1 MTGGMGQTPRADCK
15 PLLSLR
21 IQTEPDI
28 VVARQ
33 RARQVAT
40 LLGLTA
46 PDQVGL
52 ATAVSE
58 IVRNAV
64 LYAGEARVEFEM
76 DISSRPQFLWVQVT
90 DQGPGIKDLQGVLAG
105 RFQSKTGLGTGIS
118 GARRLTDKFEIS
130 SSEKEG
136 TVVRFGKAVQGHMP
150 PLDMSG
156 LTRLI
161 RQLIQQPAPETRDAL
176 QQQNQDLI
184 QTLETIRAKDLELEV
199 RRLELE
205 RLNVE
210 LAETNRGV
218 VALYAELEE
227 RATALRRAD
236 QVKSQFLS
244 YVSHEFRTPV
254 NSVKALTHLL
264 LNRTDGE
271 LTSEQE
277 KQVVYIRKAVEGLA
291 EMVNDLLDLAKVES
305 GKTEIRTSVVEVSQV
320 LGAVRALMRPL
331 ATNDDV
337 TVIFEEPPAGLLMET
352 DEAKIGQVL
361 RNLVSNAL
369 KFTEKGQVRVRVSSD
384 PDSDLVSFFVEDT
397 GIGIAPEHLGV
408 IFEEFSQIQHTI
420 QKRVKGTGL
429 GLPLSRKLAELL
441 GGTLEVSSQQGV
453 GSTFVLTLPRK
464 VTIPTATGGAPAS
477 LPDKTAPAV
486 LIVDDEEASRYVCR
500 QMFRGKQYRIIESG
514 ALEAAER
521 ARFERPELIILDLMM
536 PGRTGFEVLDELKA
550 NPDTREIPVVIHT
563 SKNLTHAD
571 DVRLSGR
578 HIGLLPKSGKN
589 RREAFIAIRRVL
601 RDADLFDDEPEFAGS
616 DSGKDK

>member
-21 IQTEPDI
+21 IRTEPDI

-76 DISSRPQFLWVQVT
+76 DISSRPQFLWVQIT

-105 RFQSKTGLGTGIS
+105 RFQSKTGLGTGLS

-136 TVVRFGKAVQGHMP
+136 TVVRFGKAVQGHLP
-150 PLDMSG
+150 PLDLGG

-161 RQLIQQPAPETRDAL
+161 SQLAQQPAPELRDAL
-176 QQQNQDLI
+176 QQQNQDLV
-184 QTLETIRAKDLELEV
+184 QTLETLRTKDRELEV

-236 QVKSQFLS
+236 AVKSQFLS

-254 NSVKALTHLL
+254 NSVMALTHLL
-264 LNRTDGE
+264 LKRTDGE

-291 EMVNDLLDLAKVES
+291 EMVNDLLDLAKMES

-369 KFTEKGQVRVRVSSD
+369 KFTEKGHVRVRVSPD
-384 PDSDLVSFFVEDT
+384 PESDLISFFVEDT

-420 QKRVKGTGL
+420 QKKVKGTGL

-464 VTIPTATGGAPAS
+464 VTIPAATGGAPAS
-477 LPDKTAPAV
+477 LPDKAVPAV

>member
-1 MTGGMGQTPRADCK
+1 MTGGMGQTPRADRK

-21 IQTEPDI
+21 IRTEPDI

-33 RARQVAT
+33 RARQVST

-236 QVKSQFLS
+236 AVKSQFLS

-254 NSVKALTHLL
+254 NSVMALTHLL

-320 LGAVRALMRPL
+320 LGAVRVLMRPL

-384 PDSDLVSFFVEDT
+384 PDSDLISFFVEDT

-464 VTIPTATGGAPAS
+464 VTIPAATGGAPAS
-477 LPDKTAPAV
+477 LPDKAAPAV

-589 RREAFIAIRRVL
+589 RKEAFIAIRRVL

>member
-21 IQTEPDI
+21 IRTEPDI

-76 DISSRPQFLWVQVT
+76 DISSRPQFLWVQIT

-105 RFQSKTGLGTGIS
+105 RFQSKTGLGTGLS

-136 TVVRFGKAVQGHMP
+136 TVVRFGKAVQGHLP
-150 PLDMSG
+150 PLDLGG

-161 RQLIQQPAPETRDAL
+161 RQLAQQPAPELRDAL
-176 QQQNQDLI
+176 QQQNQDLV
-184 QTLETIRAKDLELEV
+184 QTLETLRTKDRELEV

-236 QVKSQFLS
+236 AVKSQFLS

-254 NSVKALTHLL
+254 NSVMALTHLL
-264 LNRTDGE
+264 LKRTDGE

-291 EMVNDLLDLAKVES
+291 EMVNDLLDLAKMES

-369 KFTEKGQVRVRVSSD
+369 KFTEKGHVRVRVSPD
-384 PDSDLVSFFVEDT
+384 PESDLISFFVEDT

-464 VTIPTATGGAPAS
+464 VTIPAATGGAPAS
-477 LPDKTAPAV
+477 LPDKAVPAV

>member
-1 MTGGMGQTPRADCK
+1 MGQTPRADCK

-21 IQTEPDI
+21 IRTEPDI

-76 DISSRPQFLWVQVT
+76 DISSRPQFLWVQIT

-105 RFQSKTGLGTGIS
+105 RFQSKTGLGTGLS

-136 TVVRFGKAVQGHMP
+136 TVVRFGKAVQGHLP
-150 PLDMSG
+150 PLDLGG

-161 RQLIQQPAPETRDAL
+161 RQLAQQPAPELRDAL
-176 QQQNQDLI
+176 QQQNQDLV
-184 QTLETIRAKDLELEV
+184 QTLETLRTKDRELEV

-236 QVKSQFLS
+236 AVKSQFLS

-254 NSVKALTHLL
+254 NSVMALTHLL
-264 LNRTDGE
+264 LKRTDGE

-291 EMVNDLLDLAKVES
+291 EMVNDLVDLAKMES

-369 KFTEKGQVRVRVSSD
+369 KFTEKGHVRVRVSPD
-384 PDSDLVSFFVEDT
+384 PESDLISFFVEDT

-464 VTIPTATGGAPAS
+464 VTIPAATGGAPAS
-477 LPDKTAPAV
+477 LPDKAVPAV

-536 PGRTGFEVLDELKA
+536 PGRTGFEVLDDLKA

>member
-21 IQTEPDI
+21 IRTEPDI

-76 DISSRPQFLWVQVT
+76 DISSRPQFLWVQIT

-105 RFQSKTGLGTGIS
+105 RFQSKTGLGTGLS

-136 TVVRFGKAVQGHMP
+136 TVVRFGKAVQGHLP
-150 PLDMSG
+150 PLDLGG

-161 RQLIQQPAPETRDAL
+161 RQLAQQPAPELRDAL
-176 QQQNQDLI
+176 QQQNQDLV
-184 QTLETIRAKDLELEV
+184 QTLETLRTKDRELEV

-236 QVKSQFLS
+236 AVKSQFLS

-254 NSVKALTHLL
+254 NSVMALTHLL
-264 LNRTDGE
+264 LKRTDGE

-291 EMVNDLLDLAKVES
+291 EMVNDLLDLAKMES

-369 KFTEKGQVRVRVSSD
+369 KFTEKGHVRVRVSPD
-384 PDSDLVSFFVEDT
+384 PESDLISFFVEDT

-464 VTIPTATGGAPAS
+464 VTIPAATGGAPAS
-477 LPDKTAPAV
+477 LPDKAVPAV

-536 PGRTGFEVLDELKA
+536 PGRTGFEVLDDLKA